1 MTHSEINL
9 KILKLLFSLKI
20 KPSDFINIYKKNG
33 DIKLT
38 ADYFFDNKKDAL
50 KLFNEKD
57 KNCNKDADENL
68 NSIIKYFNSSAVF
81 LLNISQRQYPELLK
95 EIYFPP
101 PLLFCKGEKI
111 IKARNLKIAVV
122 GTRNCS
128 DYGREAAG
136 YLSRQLSK
144 IGFTVVSGM
153 ALGVDKYAHEEA
165 IKEQGG
171 SIGILG
177 TGIDIK
183 YPDDNKYLFGKIL
196 ENGSL
201 VTEFLPGTPPLKN
214 NFPARNRIISGIS
227 IGTIVIE
234 AGEKSGAIVTA
245 KSAIRENR
253 EVFAVPGNIFSDKS
267 RGCHS
272 LIKSGAK
279 LVQDIDDIL
288 EELDNYIKNPDY
300 QNLLDL
306 SMLDDMKNFKI
317 NYFNNYQKSNGNL
330 INFPDEDYLKV
341 YNCLGYRQKSIEEII
356 SISGIGIKKVLQIL
370 SFLLLKNIA
379 KENNFNYF
387 IKVRKI

>member
-9 KILKLLFSLKI
+9 KILNLLFSLKI

-57 KNCNKDADENL
+57 KNRNKDADENL